1 MAEVIPMNKATILQL
16 VKARLGISSTQRD
29 TYLNAIIDGL
39 IEELEKQQGITLNGE
54 NKNQEIFITD
64 YAVWRYQSRDTTGA
78 MPEHLRFRLRNLY
91 VNSGGKKNV

>member
-1 MAEVIPMNKATILQL
+1 MAEPMDQALILPL

-29 TYLNAIIDGL
+29 TYLNAIINGL
-39 IEELEKQQGITLNGE
+39 IEELTNQQGITLDGE
-54 NKNQEIFITD
+54 NTNQQMFITD

-91 VNSGGKKNV
+91 VNSGGKKNVQP

>member
-1 MAEVIPMNKATILQL
+1 MAEPMDQTLILPL

-29 TYLNAIIDGL
+29 TYLYAIINGL
-39 IEELEKQQGITLNGE
+39 IEELTNQQGITLDGE
-54 NKNQEIFITD
+54 NTNQQMFITD

-91 VNSGGKKNV
+91 VNSGGKKNVQP